1 MGQWFMRPAPIR
13 KNIRF
18 YQRRLRQ
25 ARMVARAIQSRHHP
39 ILAHM
44 IPMRRCNLSCAYCNE
59 YDKVSAPVPTE
70 EMLRRIDL
78 LARLGTQV
86 ITISGGEPLLHPDL
100 DEIIRTIRSHD
111 VIATIITN
119 GYLLTPERI
128 ERLNRVGLE
137 HLQISIDNVN
147 PDNVSKKSLKVLDR
161 KLEWLQEHADFDV
174 NINSV
179 LGGGI
184 SHSEDALTITRRAVA
199 LGFQTSVGVIHDH
212 GGQLQPLKA
221 PERAVYDQILAER
234 RSGLFAFAYDNLF
247 HKNLICGQPNDWQ
260 CGAGSRYLYICEDGL
275 VHYCSQQRGY
285 PAIPLEKYTREDID
299 REYTSKKPCAPFCTV
314 SCVHRV
320 AMLDLI
326 RNEPREALF
335 RFFPPERPGGPLSLP
350 PCVRLLTSIFLPPP
364 SGKPPNAARR
374 FLAGAVL
381 RVFGVTTTTKNGRGT
396 YKYL

>member
-1 MGQWFMRPAPIR
+1 MRPAPIG
-13 KNIRF
+13 KNLRIC
-18 YQRRLRQ
+18 QRRLRQ
-25 ARMVARAIQSRHHP
+25 ARMVARAIQSPHHP
-39 ILAHM
+39 ILAHI

-59 YDKVSAPVPTE
+59 YDKVSAPVPLE
-70 EMLRRIDL
+70 EIFRRIDL
-78 LARLGTQV
+78 LAQLGTQI
-86 ITISGGEPLLHPDL
+86 ITVSGGEPLLHPDL
-100 DEIIRTIRSHD
+100 DEIIRRIRSHD

-128 ERLNRVGLE
+128 ERLNRAGLE

-161 KLEWLQEHADFDV
+161 KLEWLKEHAEFDV

-199 LGFQTSVGVIHDH
+199 LGFGTSIGVIHAP
-212 GGQLQPLKA
+212 GGQLQPLE
-221 PERAVYDQILAER
+221 PQERAVYDEIVAER
-234 RSGLFAFAYDNLF
+234 KPGLFAFAYDNLF
-247 HKNLICGQPNDWQ
+247 HKNLIVGRPNDWQ
-260 CGAGSRYLYICEDGL
+260 CGAGSRYLYICENGL

-299 REYTSKKPCAPFCTV
+299 REYRSKKPCAPFCTV

-326 RNEPREALF
+326 RNDPREALF
-335 RFFPPERPGGPLSLP
+335 RFFPPERPGASLSLP
-350 PCVRLLTSIFLPPP
+350 PGVRLLTSIFLPPP
-364 SGKPPNAARR
+364 AGKPRNAARK
-374 FLAGAVL
+374 FVAGAVL
-381 RVFGVTTTTKNGRGT
+381 WAFGVKTTTRDNVRVN
-396 YKYL
+396 L

>member
-1 MGQWFMRPAPIR
+1 MRPVPIG
-13 KNIRF
+13 KNLRY

-39 ILAHM
+39 ILAHI
-44 IPMRRCNLSCAYCNE
+44 IPMRRCNLSCTYCNE
-59 YDKVSAPVPTE
+59 YDRVSAPVPTE
-70 EMLRRIDL
+70 EMLHRIDL
-78 LARLGTQV
+78 LGRLGTQI
-86 ITISGGEPLLHPDL
+86 ITISGGEPLLHPEL
-100 DEIIRTIRSHD
+100 DEIIRAIRSHD

-128 ERLNRVGLE
+128 ERLNRAGLE

-147 PDNVSKKSLKVLDR
+147 PDDVSKKSLKVLDR
-161 KLEWLQEHADFDV
+161 KLEWLKEHAEFDV

-179 LGGGI
+179 LGGGT
-184 SHSEDALTITRRAVA
+184 SHPEDALTITRRAVA
-199 LGFQTSVGVIHDH
+199 LGFETTVGVIHDH

-221 PERAVYDQILAER
+221 GERTVYDQILAER

-247 HKNLICGQPNDWQ
+247 HKNLVLGRPNDWQ

-285 PAIPLEKYTREDID
+285 PAIPLERYTREDID
-299 REYTSKKPCAPFCTV
+299 REYTSKKACAPFCTV

-335 RFFPPERPGGPLSLP
+335 RIFPPERPGGPVSLP
-350 PCVRLLTSIFLPPP
+350 PGLRVLASIFLPPP
-364 SGKPPNAARR
+364 SGKPPNAARK

-381 RVFGVTTTTKNGRGT
+381 RVFGVKPTTGEATPKETRRANS
-396 YKYL
+396 